1 MPAIC
6 VANLGDFLQVFWASG
21 VDQHPPKA
29 RRNRQNL
36 CPDCFTLE
44 GLGVL
49 QISELFSQLDLKLH
63 TGLESPAP
71 TSHSTQPEKVMLKT
85 SPSSPSSSQFP
96 NPSKRWP
103 DQGLWPCHGLQIFQ
117 VRLELP
123 HEGRGC
129 DVAELLLLGQGLREA
144 RQCPKFVDVQGQLNV
159 VLTHGIKQFHQGV

>member
-6 VANLGDFLQVFWASG
+6 VANLGDFLQVFWVSG

-63 TGLESPAP
+63 ARLESPAP
-71 TSHSTQPEKVMLKT
+71 TSHSTQPEKNHAQDIPIIPIIIPIPEPIQTL
-85 SPSSPSSSQFP
+85 
-96 NPSKRWP
+96 
-103 DQGLWPCHGLQIFQ
+103 
-117 VRLELP
+117 
-123 HEGRGC
+123 
-129 DVAELLLLGQGLREA
+129 A
-144 RQCPKFVDVQGQLNV
+144 
-159 VLTHGIKQFHQGV
+159 